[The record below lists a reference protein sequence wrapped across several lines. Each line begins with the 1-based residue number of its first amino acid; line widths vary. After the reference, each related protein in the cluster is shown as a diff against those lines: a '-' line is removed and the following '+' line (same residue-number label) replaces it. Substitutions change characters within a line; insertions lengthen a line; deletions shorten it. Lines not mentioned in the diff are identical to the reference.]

1 MRRPGLLI
9 TGLIAGLTLAVST
22 ISCAQEETQGET
34 AEKESEITLNPRLKI
49 QTTLGDFVLELD
61 GEKAPISTLNFIR
74 YAEDGFY
81 NGTVFHRVIPNFMIQ
96 GGGFNVAMDQKTDG
110 LRAPIKNE
118 WRNGLKNDRG
128 TIAMARTG
136 EPDSATAQFFINVV
150 DNASL
155 DRASGGAAYAVFGKV
170 VEGME
175 TVEKI
180 RNTKVFQHPKYP
192 QGAVTPVEPV
202 VIQTITLLN
211 EFDREGLEAQV
222 NPAATAKER
231 ELQDLIAKIETETKK
246 KFTKTSSGLMIL
258 TLKEGDGASPKP
270 TETVE
275 VHYTGWL
282 IDGTKF
288 DSSHDRGESISF
300 PLNDVIAGWTEGVG
314 LMKVGGTS
322 KLIIPPE
329 LGYGSQGSPGTIPP
343 NAFLHFEIEL
353 ISIQ

>member
-1 MRRPGLLI
+1 MRRPGFLI

-22 ISCAQEETQGET
+22 ISCAQEET
-34 AEKESEITLNPRLKI
+34 AEEESEITLNPRLKV

-96 GGGFNVAMDQKTDG
+96 GGGFNAAMDQKTDG

-211 EFDREGLEAQV
+211 EFDREGIEAQV
-222 NPAATAKER
+222 KSVQTAKER

-258 TLKEGDGASPKP
+258 TLKEGEGASPKS
-270 TETVE
+270 TDRIE

-282 IDGTKF
+282 IDGKKF
-288 DSSHDRGESISF
+288 DSSRDGGQPLTIGLNQVIS
-300 PLNDVIAGWTEGVG
+300 GWTEGVG
-314 LMKVGGTS
+314 LMKVGGTA

-329 LGYGSQGSPGTIPP
+329 LGYGSQGSPGAIPP
-343 NAFLHFEIEL
+343 NAYLHFEIEL
-353 ISIQ
+353 LSIK